1 MQMLKLNDLIGYPE
15 FEVQI
20 QEMISRRIIS
30 DDIQDRYDLRKVYNF
45 FETDI
50 GKRLLNSS
58 NIKREEAFVLSKK
71 IETIDGMM
79 GEGDI
84 LIQGIIDCYFEEDNH
99 IVLIDFKSDFV
110 TEENYTKSLKQ
121 YSVQLDYYAL
131 AIESLVGKK
140 VKEKYI
146 HFFSINKNVKIS

>member
-1 MQMLKLNDLIGYPE
+1 
-15 FEVQI
+15 
-20 QEMISRRIIS
+20 
-30 DDIQDRYDLRKVYNF
+30 
-45 FETDI
+45 
-50 GKRLLNSS
+50 S

-84 LIQGIIDCYFEEDNH
+84 LIQGIIDCYFEEDDH

-110 TEENYTKSLKQ
+110 TEENYTKSLKK

-146 HFFSINKNVKIS
+146 HFFNINKNVKIS